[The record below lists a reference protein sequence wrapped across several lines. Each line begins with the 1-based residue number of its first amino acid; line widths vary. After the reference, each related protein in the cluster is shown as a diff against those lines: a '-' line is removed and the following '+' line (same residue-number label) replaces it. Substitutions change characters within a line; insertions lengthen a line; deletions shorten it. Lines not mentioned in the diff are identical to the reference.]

1 MLCESPPS
9 LVVAARSWRGPAS
22 QHRLIPGLL
31 VAVVAAVGTV
41 LPLRNAALG
50 ADDTLSFNRD
60 IRPLLSDACFAC
72 HGPDNAK
79 RQGDLRLDLA
89 EAVFADPK
97 KSVIVPGKP
106 QDSELMRRIVS
117 TDPAEV
123 MPPPSTKKTL
133 TAAQQELLRKW
144 IAEGARYQR
153 HWAFEPIAKPAIP
166 AAASTAPPGPPVA
179 PSPPSTTA
187 TAASRSAGDD
197 VPASSRPIDAFLE
210 RRLREGGLPWRPQA
224 DRETLIRR
232 VAFTLTGLP
241 PTIKEVDTFLADPA
255 PNAYER
261 MVDRY
266 LAAPQFGE
274 EMARHWLDAARYAD
288 THGLHL
294 DNERRMW
301 AYRDWVVRAFNAN
314 LPFDQFTIWQLAG
327 DLLPGPTPDQLV
339 ATGFNRCNVT
349 TSEGGSI
356 EAEFVYRYAVERA
369 STTAQVWL
377 GLTAGCAVCHDH
389 KYDPLTTKEFYS
401 LYAFFH
407 SAADPAMDGNIANT
421 PPFLKLPRPELRAA
435 ADAAG
440 NVEREARNW
449 LETLASQTAYRDPAD
464 NTTVDKPAAD
474 KPAAD
479 KQVADNPAA
488 DKPAAP
494 SAAEPHRELLFDD
507 AFPLGAT
514 SRSSSRNAVDW
525 LVDPPFAPVAGR
537 RVLRQ
542 AQAASYTDTI
552 EFKLKPIVMPA
563 DGQLEIWLRI
573 DAVDPPASV
582 AVGAVGGQT
591 VTWKRGDAGLR
602 RDGSNDPPIPLGQW
616 TKLSL
621 RPADLA
627 VKAGDRLNGV
637 TLNQTGGIAYWDALS
652 LVGTLEPTSDPA
664 QSLAVWRQ
672 RVGST
677 PPPDLP
683 AELNPALQA
692 GPDKPLPSELSAKLR
707 QFYIAFVARPQTKEL
722 AIARTAW
729 EGARV
734 ARLIA
739 DEAAPGSMVYRE
751 MEKPRESFVMIRGQY
766 DKPGER
772 VEPAGPA
779 VLPPIRSATPGVRL
793 NRLDLA
799 RWLVAA
805 DNPLTARVAVNR
817 FWQQLFGTGL
827 VKTSYDFGSQ
837 GEPPSHPELLD
848 WLATDFRESGWDMK
862 RLVKQ
867 LLMTAAFRRDA
878 RLEPAVRVADP
889 ANRLYARGPRFRL
902 DAEQVRDNALFVSG
916 LINLEQG
923 GRGVRPYQP
932 ANIWEPVGY
941 SDSNTRFYLQD
952 HGPALYRR
960 SLYTFLK
967 RTAPPP
973 FMANFDAPNREQ
985 VCMARER
992 SNTPLQALQLMND
1005 TQHFEAARALAER
1018 VLAEGGD
1025 GDPARIDYLFR
1036 TVLSRRPSDRERGL
1050 LIEALARQRALYSQ
1064 APEAA
1069 VRAIRVGESIPKNVA
1084 PPAET
1089 AAWTILA
1096 NLVLNLDETVNRN

>member
-1 MLCESPPS
+1 
-9 LVVAARSWRGPAS
+9 
-22 QHRLIPGLL
+22 
-31 VAVVAAVGTV
+31 
-41 LPLRNAALG
+41 
-50 ADDTLSFNRD
+50 
-60 IRPLLSDACFAC
+60 
-72 HGPDNAK
+72 
-79 RQGDLRLDLA
+79 
-89 EAVFADPK
+89 
-97 KSVIVPGKP
+97 
-106 QDSELMRRIVS
+106 
-117 TDPAEV
+117 
-123 MPPPSTKKTL
+123 
-133 TAAQQELLRKW
+133 
-144 IAEGARYQR
+144 
-153 HWAFEPIAKPAIP
+153 
-166 AAASTAPPGPPVA
+166 
-179 PSPPSTTA
+179 
-187 TAASRSAGDD
+187 
-197 VPASSRPIDAFLE
+197 
-210 RRLREGGLPWRPQA
+210 
-224 DRETLIRR
+224 
-232 VAFTLTGLP
+232 
-241 PTIKEVDTFLADPA
+241 
-255 PNAYER
+255 
-261 MVDRY
+261 
-266 LAAPQFGE
+266 
-274 EMARHWLDAARYAD
+274 
-288 THGLHL
+288 
-294 DNERRMW
+294 
-301 AYRDWVVRAFNAN
+301 
-314 LPFDQFTIWQLAG
+314 
-327 DLLPGPTPDQLV
+327 
-339 ATGFNRCNVT
+339 
-349 TSEGGSI
+349 
-356 EAEFVYRYAVERA
+356 
-369 STTAQVWL
+369 
-377 GLTAGCAVCHDH
+377 
-389 KYDPLTTKEFYS
+389 
-401 LYAFFH
+401 
-407 SAADPAMDGNIANT
+407 MDGNIANT

-440 NVEREARNW
+440 NVEREARTW

-464 NTTVDKPAAD
+464 NPPAARPAADQPAEAKPAAD
-474 KPAAD
+474 QSAAAKPAAS
-479 KQVADNPAA
+479 N
-488 DKPAAP
+488 
-494 SAAEPHRELLFDD
+494 AAEPYRELLFDD
-507 AFPLGAT
+507 AFPLGVT

-525 LVDPPFAPVAGR
+525 LVDPPFAPVSGR

-542 AQAASYTDTI
+542 AQAASYTDTL
-552 EFKLKPIVMPA
+552 EFKLNPIVMPA
-563 DGQLEIWLRI
+563 DGRLEIWLQI

-591 VTWKRGDAGLR
+591 ITWKRGDAGLR
-602 RDGSNDPPIPLGQW
+602 RDNATDPPIPLGQW
-616 TKLSL
+616 TKLVL
-621 RPADLA
+621 RPADLG

-652 LVGTLEPTSDPA
+652 LVGTREPTSDPA
-664 QSLAVWRQ
+664 QSLTAWRQ

-692 GPDKPLPSELSAKLR
+692 GPDKALPPELSAKLR
-707 QFYIAFVARPQTKEL
+707 QFYLAFVARPQTKEL
-722 AIARTAW
+722 TIARTAW

-772 VEPAGPA
+772 VEPSGPA
-779 VLPPIRSATPGVRL
+779 VLPPIRSASPGVRL

-799 RWLVAA
+799 RWLVAS

-878 RLEPAVRVADP
+878 RLETAVRAADP

-1018 VLAEGGD
+1018 VLSEGGGD
-1025 GDPARIDYLFR
+1025 DPARIDYLFR

-1050 LIEALARQRALYSQ
+1050 LTEALARQRALYAQ

-1069 VRAIRVGESIPKNVA
+1069 VRAIRVGESSPKNVA